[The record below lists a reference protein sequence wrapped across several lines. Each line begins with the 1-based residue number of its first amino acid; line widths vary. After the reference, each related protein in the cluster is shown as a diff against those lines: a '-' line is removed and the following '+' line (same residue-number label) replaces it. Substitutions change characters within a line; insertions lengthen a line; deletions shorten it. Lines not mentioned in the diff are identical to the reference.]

1 MLKKYLKQMG
11 IFFQKIVA
19 HTEYLK
25 FQKVRAVARSEN
37 PGGARST
44 VVGIICPPC

>member
-1 MLKKYLKQMG
+1 MLKKYLKQLG

-37 PGGARST
+37 PGML
-44 VVGIICPPC
+44 VVYTLWT